1 MALRGFEETVLPH
14 LDAAFNYARWL
25 TRGPAEAEDVVQDTF
40 LKVQLSLTSL
50 RQGTS
55 VEAWV
60 FTIARNETLNVIRR
74 KQGYSGVDPENLPDL
89 TDPHDILE
97 SKETACVV
105 HAALNK
111 LKTEYR
117 EVIALRE
124 FEDLSYADIAG
135 VTGTS
140 PDVVKMRLF
149 RARKALLKVV
159 KRSLDEENSHG
170 V

>member
-1 MALRGFEETVLPH
+1 M
-14 LDAAFNYARWL
+14 
-25 TRGPAEAEDVVQDTF
+25 
-40 LKVQLSLTSL
+40 
-50 RQGTS
+50 
-55 VEAWV
+55 
-60 FTIARNETLNVIRR
+60 
-74 KQGYSGVDPENLPDL
+74 
-89 TDPHDILE
+89 
-97 SKETACVV
+97 
-105 HAALNK
+105 
-111 LKTEYR
+111 KTEYR